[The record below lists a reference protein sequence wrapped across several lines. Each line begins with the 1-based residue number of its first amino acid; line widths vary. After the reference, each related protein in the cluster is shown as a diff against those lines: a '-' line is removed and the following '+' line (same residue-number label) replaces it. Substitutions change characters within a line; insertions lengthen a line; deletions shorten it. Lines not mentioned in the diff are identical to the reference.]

1 MKAVYSY
8 IAGVIGVI
16 LLVIGIVVYVDA
28 ENKLIE
34 CYERQQEIIVL
45 KNQLSQIIHQAG
57 ENYLLTLDEY
67 WLNKYSEAQENYQN
81 LLKLEEQNDNLISQY
96 KQTMDYLPLFVLG
109 GIFFIL
115 IGVILLV
122 IEEPKTETTASNE
135 GSCQMQS
142 EAS

>member
-34 CYERQQEIIVL
+34 CYERQQEIIIL
-45 KNQLSQIIHQAG
+45 KTQLSQYKSMAW
-57 ENYLLTLDEY
+57 ENYVLTLDQY